1 MAIGKMS
8 QRLTAG
14 VGLAGLVLYMCW
26 IGWPYLESIVVR
38 DAAVTTWV
46 NVTTSPIRGYMTNAL
61 YPGTRTGADGRIAT
75 ITDTRADARDLAQA
89 RAEWLRAEARTNA
102 QAALVGGMRRA
113 LQTRATH
120 AHDFADTFVQDLDTS
135 IGGATSSLASLQ
147 LRLGL
152 ARTEVERQTSL
163 NRAGLVSQSALD
175 SARGVVAELER
186 EIADAQSGVVRSTE
200 RHRAAR
206 EGVFLLED
214 GTDGNSAFQN
224 LADARL
230 RLVQAEATLTQLRAE
245 RDAAR
250 IVLQATQ
257 ASYDT
262 SRSLDVLVPPGA
274 MVWNLISGPGAPVQ
288 PGSPLASWVDCRT
301 MLVDVPLSDVETAL
315 LHPGSVAEVVVEGEK
330 KARRGTVILIRG
342 SAGTLGSSD
351 LAALAKG
358 RRPGIGQALVKLV
371 PSPADIRSCP
381 IGHAAYVDFP
391 EVGAFDIL
399 RARLRW

>member
-1 MAIGKMS
+1 MAIGKVS

-14 VGLAGLVLYMCW
+14 LGLAGLVLYMCW

-46 NVTTSPIRGYMTNAL
+46 NITTSPISGYTTNAL
-61 YPGTRTGADGRIAT
+61 YPGARTGADGRIAT
-75 ITDTRADARDLAQA
+75 IIDSRADATGVAQA
-89 RAEWLRAEARTNA
+89 RAEWIRATARTEA
-102 QAALVGGMRRA
+102 QGALVAGMRRA
-113 LQTRATH
+113 LQTRAAH
-120 AHDFADTFVQDLDTS
+120 AHDFADTFLHDLDTS
-135 IGGATSSLASLQ
+135 IGGARSSLASLQ

-152 ARTEVERQTSL
+152 ARTEVERERSL
-163 NRAGLVSQSALD
+163 HAAGLVSQSTLD
-175 SARGVVAELER
+175 SARGTVADLER
-186 EIADAQSGVVRSTE
+186 ELAAAQSDLGRGTV
-200 RHRAAR
+200 RHRAAA

-230 RLVQAEATLTQLRAE
+230 RLVQAGATLTQLRAE

-250 IVLQATQ
+250 IVFQAAQ
-257 ASYDT
+257 MAYDK
-262 SRSLDVLVPPGA
+262 SRSLDIIAPPGA
-274 MVWNLISGPGAPVQ
+274 MVWSLISGPGAPVQ
-288 PGSPLASWVDCRT
+288 PGSPVASWVDCRS

-315 LHPGSVAEVVVEGEK
+315 LHPGSVAEVVLEGERRV
-330 KARRGTVILIRG
+330 RRGTVILTRG

-371 PSPADIRSCP
+371 PTPADIRSCP

-391 EVGAFDIL
+391 GVGVFDIL